1 MRRLYFLLFIILF
14 ALGLSYFFPVVT
26 NVEILN
32 NQQLSD
38 EDIMQLANVQLGT
51 PFLWIGSWWLRKLEA
66 NPWIATASVV
76 KKWPNTVLISVT
88 ERQGFMTDGQEVYA
102 IDGTLLPSA
111 SPDSQTLIRFEG
123 WGHSRQAELLNLV
136 NLLNH
141 QQLEPKVVS
150 YSPAGFTVQFA
161 NSRLFTPSI
170 EALRMHWSSFLSQ
183 SGSRVYVYPWG
194 VSAVNE

>member
-14 ALGLSYFFPVVT
+14 ALGLSYFLPVVT
-26 NVEILN
+26 RVEVSH
-32 NQQLSD
+32 NQHFSD
-38 EDIMQLANVQLGT
+38 DEIMQLANIKVGT
-51 PFLWIGSWWLRKLEA
+51 PFLWIGSSWVHRLAE
-66 NPWIATASVV
+66 NPWIATASIV
-76 KKWPNTVLISVT
+76 KQWPNTVLISVV
-88 ERQGFMTDGQEVYA
+88 ERQGFMTNGQDVYA

-111 SPDSQTLIRFEG
+111 NTDSQSLVRFEG
-123 WGHSRQAELLNLV
+123 WGHSRLSELLSLI

-150 YSPAGFTVQFA
+150 YSPAGFTIQFA